1 MKKLFYIATILMA
14 ACTMSLDKKA
24 DSLIQDEMKKTLFH
38 PESYDPIET
47 IVDSAFAPD
56 NDPALFERIAKIIQI
71 GSEIESLEDEANN
84 YRSTISIFSGP
95 YVSEFGKNQ
104 KAEAQSKL
112 DKTNAEIERQ
122 TSKAQK
128 VGDEIKSMLSSDKK
142 FIGFK
147 ANHSY
152 RAKNNMGNVL
162 LGRSIFIIDEPL
174 EKIIFSC
181 ASEDYEQLQEA
192 IEMIK
197 ERIAEKEKQE

>member
-1 MKKLFYIATILMA
+1 MKKLFFIAMVLMA

-24 DSLIQDEMKKTLFH
+24 DSLIKEEMKKTLFP

-56 NDPALFERIAKIIQI
+56 DNPALFEKIAKIMQI
-71 GSEIESLEDEANN
+71 GSEMESLEDEASN